1 MGNELI
7 KQNYKAIANAI
18 RSKTGENGLFT
29 PEEMPSKIES
39 IETGITPSGSHTFT
53 ANVSDY
59 DVTELASVTVAV
71 PQPSGTIQITQNDF
85 VNVTNYAYANVNVPS
100 GPQEVDSSSVNFIQA
115 IIGDASQSIDSW
127 LDGSCVYI
135 DDSDIRE
142 PNTPDVIWSGSSSAI
157 NIHYIAGGHGNVA
170 GISDD
175 FFVIGFAGLP
185 ESTTKYWD
193 LTLSIAYNQYD
204 GEYSTNELEQ
214 MWRDYFDNGSVKV
227 YDING
232 HQVGVIYLNSI
243 YVECRSDS

>member
-18 RSKTGENGLFT
+18 RSKTGENGLIT
-29 PEEMPSKIES
+29 AEEMPSKIEA
-39 IETGITPSGSHTFT
+39 IETGITPSGTKEIT
-53 ANVSDY
+53 ANGSY
-59 DVTELASVTVAV
+59 DVTEFASANVTV

-100 GPQEVDSSSVNFIQA
+100 GPQEVDSSSADFIEA
-115 IIGDASQSIDSW
+115 IIGDASQSIGSW
-127 LDGSCVYI
+127 LDAADVYI

-142 PNTPDVIWSGSSSAI
+142 PNTPDVIWSGASSAI

-193 LTLSIAYNQYD
+193 LTLTIAYNQYD

-214 MWRDYFDNGSVKV
+214 MWKDYFDNGSVKV

-232 HQVGVIYLNSI
+232 HQVGVVYLDSI
-243 YVECRSDS
+243 SVECRSES